1 MRVKTKWEWQKLA
14 FSLNEKWES
23 KIWLWKQ
30 KVRMWVRVRVALK
43 VGKRDRDCSLW
54 NEMREMPGGEGR
66 GAAAGRVRPGGGR
79 GLSFQTRWA
88 RTRGATTC
96 RSSSATCLSCARTPC
111 STKALFA
118 GQKAQELDP
127 ELTAYEHFFFLDLF
141 ILKNEKWE
149 LALRWECL
157 WKKKVRISFE
167 VRMPLREK
175 WESFFWVLA
184 RKLRI
189 RVGCTLRFL

>member
-66 GAAAGRVRPGGGR
+66 GSAAGRVRPGGGR

-127 ELTAYEHFFFLDLF
+127 ELAAYEHFFFLDLF
-141 ILKNEKWE
+141 ILKW
-149 LALRWECL
+149 
-157 WKKKVRISFE
+157 KVRISFE
-167 VRMPLREK
+167 VRMSLREK
-175 WESFFWVLA
+175 WESIFWVLA
-184 RKLRI
+184 TKVRT
-189 RVGCTLRFL
+189 RVGVTLIIL